1 MNLMENKCSFCGS
14 PIELGTGKMFVRSDG
29 NIYFFCSSKCENNF
43 ALGRVSRKTE
53 WVRKKLKK
61 MAKNKPK
68 ERSKKKADNIKTARK
83 PKKSQNQRKKLSDFL
98 WKE

>member
-29 NIYFFCSSKCENNF
+29 TIYFFCSSKCENNF

-53 WVRKKLKK
+53 WVRKKVKK
-61 MAKNKPK
+61 IAKNKPK
-68 ERSKKKADNIKTARK
+68 ERSKKKAETPKPAKK
-83 PKKSQNQRKKLSDFL
+83 PKKKPKS
-98 WKE
+98 KEKAK